1 MLKTLH
7 LQNFTVFPNARLEF
21 SPGLNVLIGE
31 NGAGKSHLLKL
42 GYSLLN
48 SLGSPG
54 NRRPAKTVA
63 ERAIAQELVG
73 VFGAE
78 SLGRLVSRT
87 QGDTRAGIEVTWSE
101 DGAISLYFSGRS
113 SERVHIDRANYPPLP
128 SSVLF
133 LPPGEILSV
142 FAGFQGA
149 IEKRELAFDATYLSL
164 TMALNNAPLQGKLL
178 QETFGI
184 IREIE
189 AILGAKIVKREN
201 RFFFVSKSRGEIE
214 AHLASIGER
223 KLGMLAYLLMNGEI
237 RKDTVL
243 FMDTP
248 EAGLNPLLQ
257 KRLAKILVLASSC
270 MQIVI
275 ATHSLFFLKEL
286 MILQMQKELKLA
298 MYFGIH
304 KSGNGSAV
312 LQGESIEEIGDIA
325 LLDAAIAQ
333 SDRYMQLAYEEGQNT
348 E

>member
-42 GYSLLN
+42 GHSLLN

-164 TMALNNAPLQGKLL
+164 TMALNNAPLKGKLL

-201 RFFFVSKSRGEIE
+201 RFFFVSKSRGELE

-237 RKDTVL
+237 RKDTL
-243 FMDTP
+243 SCSW
-248 EAGLNPLLQ
+248 
-257 KRLAKILVLASSC
+257 ILPR
-270 MQIVI
+270 Q
-275 ATHSLFFLKEL
+275 
-286 MILQMQKELKLA
+286 
-298 MYFGIH
+298 
-304 KSGNGSAV
+304 
-312 LQGESIEEIGDIA
+312 D
-325 LLDAAIAQ
+325 
-333 SDRYMQLAYEEGQNT
+333 
-348 E
+348 

>member
-113 SERVHIDRANYPPLP
+113 SERVHITGQTILPCPHPCFFFPL
-128 SSVLF
+128 
-133 LPPGEILSV
+133 
-142 FAGFQGA
+142 
-149 IEKRELAFDATYLSL
+149 EKSFLSL
-164 TMALNNAPLQGKLL
+164 QAFRVLSRKGSLPLMRRI
-178 QETFGI
+178 F
-184 IREIE
+184 
-189 AILGAKIVKREN
+189 
-201 RFFFVSKSRGEIE
+201 
-214 AHLASIGER
+214 
-223 KLGMLAYLLMNGEI
+223 
-237 RKDTVL
+237 
-243 FMDTP
+243 P
-248 EAGLNPLLQ
+248 
-257 KRLAKILVLASSC
+257 
-270 MQIVI
+270 
-275 ATHSLFFLKEL
+275 
-286 MILQMQKELKLA
+286 
-298 MYFGIH
+298 
-304 KSGNGSAV
+304 
-312 LQGESIEEIGDIA
+312 
-325 LLDAAIAQ
+325 
-333 SDRYMQLAYEEGQNT
+333 
-348 E
+348 